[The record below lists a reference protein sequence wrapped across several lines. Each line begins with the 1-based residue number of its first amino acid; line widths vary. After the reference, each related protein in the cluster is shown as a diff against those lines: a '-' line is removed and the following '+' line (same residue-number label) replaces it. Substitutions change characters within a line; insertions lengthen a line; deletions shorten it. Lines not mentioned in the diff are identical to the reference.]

1 MITSVNDYD
10 SNDAVMIYVAN
21 DSLDLQTTSTSTL
34 DTDWDTLTSDVRAIP
49 VDEAAAGNLS
59 VFGEEATATQ
69 AAATHYEEA
78 WQQITKETTESTTDL
93 GLPQSD
99 LSGLL
104 MG

>member
-1 MITSVNDYD
+1 MTTSVNNYD
-10 SNDAVMIYVAN
+10 SNDAVITYYAG
-21 DSLDLQTTSTSTL
+21 DSLDLQAISASML
-34 DTDWDTLTSDVRAIP
+34 ATDWDTLAGDVRAIP
-49 VDEAAAGNLS
+49 GDEAASDNLS
-59 VFGEEATATQ
+59 VFGQEANAIQ

-78 WQQITKETTESTTDL
+78 WQQIAKETTESATDL